1 MAKAAVQ
8 RPIDWPFIY
17 FAHVGKTGG
26 TSMRHAAIKQFGEDR
41 CICLYAEGRSGNT
54 GGGIEVYQ
62 AEMAESGR
70 PGKAARA
77 VIKLIHEK
85 RPAFFSTHS
94 NGVFARFLPVEN
106 TVTFVRDPVERA
118 ISQYNFWKNLGR
130 DVPSFEDYVETEEHQ
145 NLQSRTLR
153 NIDLN
158 EIAVVGVTDRL
169 GEAIDLV
176 NRRFGVALQTL
187 RSNKTTWRPWKIKRG
202 DLSPE
207 MISRIEQ
214 LNADDMALYESGRMR
229 FERDLADV

>member
-1 MAKAAVQ
+1 MK
-8 RPIDWPFIY
+8 RPFDWPFIY

-26 TSMRHAAIKQFGEDR
+26 TSVRHAALKQFGEEN
-41 CICLYAEGRSGNT
+41 CICLYAEGRAGNT
-54 GGGIEVYQ
+54 GGGIEAYQ

-70 PGKAARA
+70 AGKAARA
-77 VIKLIHEK
+77 VIRLIRKK
-85 RPAFFSTHS
+85 RTTFFSTHS

-130 DVPSFEDYVETEEHQ
+130 DVPSFEDYVETADHQ

-169 GEAIDLV
+169 GDAINLI
-176 NRRFGVALQTL
+176 NRRFDVDLQTL
-187 RSNKTTWRPWKIKRG
+187 RSNKTTWRPWKIKRD
-202 DLSPE
+202 DLAPE

-214 LNADDMALYESGRMR
+214 LNADDMALYEVGRIR
-229 FERDLADV
+229 FERDVAAST